1 MHEKNNEFAKS
12 LTFDQIISKYT
23 ERADYFYRQFHDD
36 SYDSDISGA
45 IWAQKETE
53 ARRMFDLYCEVLN
66 DLNAIK

>member
-1 MHEKNNEFAKS
+1 MHEKNNELAKS

-45 IWAQKETE
+45 IWTQKETE
-53 ARRMFDLYCEVLN
+53 ARRIFDLYCEVLN